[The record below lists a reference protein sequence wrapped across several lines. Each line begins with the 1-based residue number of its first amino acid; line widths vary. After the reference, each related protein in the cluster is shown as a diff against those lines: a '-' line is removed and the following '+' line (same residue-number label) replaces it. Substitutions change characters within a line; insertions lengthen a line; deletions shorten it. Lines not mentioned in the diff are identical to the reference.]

1 MKKNL
6 ASRAPPSEAKL
17 PRVNTNFAIFIQS
30 LWNLIKLLEY
40 NIGFLLIAN
49 LWASTGFLFIIISL
63 KFSTN
68 RYVVDLSRIITHFL
82 FHLKIKLWQKKP
94 LKNLKT
100 YKNFHSGLNL
110 FKNREKRSLLFDF
123 FLEKSIF
130 LGFIRES
137 EGKNK
142 IETERKQLNEF

>member
-1 MKKNL
+1 M
-6 ASRAPPSEAKL
+6 
-17 PRVNTNFAIFIQS
+17 
-30 LWNLIKLLEY
+30 
-40 NIGFLLIAN
+40 
-49 LWASTGFLFIIISL
+49 
-63 KFSTN
+63 
-68 RYVVDLSRIITHFL
+68 YVVDLSRIITHFL

-94 LKNLKT
+94 LKNFKT

-123 FLEKSIF
+123 FLEKSIS

-142 IETERKQLNEF
+142 IETERKQLNDYGRISDVNRLLNRLLLIDDWICCGLALIAYLGDCDLGHRSLNFFASCAFVTFLEISLRT